1 MKLREKL
8 FYIIFALPACLFLS
22 FPSIVL
28 SQTFA
33 ISEIE
38 IVGNQRI
45 ETDTIKSFIS
55 LSEGQNFEA
64 NEINAAYQRVLKS
77 GLFESV
83 EFDENDGLLRVIVV
97 EYPTINRIY
106 FEGNVRVE
114 DAALEKVLK
123 SKEKFVL
130 DAQTVEQDRKNIA
143 ETYAVMGR
151 LAARVNP
158 KVIRKPENRV
168 DLIFEIFEGGVIEIE
183 RIGIV
188 GNRAFSDRRLR
199 RVLSTKQ
206 AGLFR
211 NFVRSDTFVEERIEF
226 DKKVLTDFYTSR
238 GFVDFRVNSVN
249 AELTEER
256 DGYFLSLIHISEPTR
271 PY

>member
-1 MKLREKL
+1 MKLMR
-8 FYIIFALPACLFLS
+8 
-22 FPSIVL
+22 
-28 SQTFA
+28 
-33 ISEIE
+33 IS
-38 IVGNQRI
+38 
-45 ETDTIKSFIS
+45 KSF
-55 LSEGQNFEA
+55 
-64 NEINAAYQRVLKS
+64 KS

-123 SKEKFVL
+123 SKEKYVL

-183 RIGIV
+183 KIGIV
-188 GNRAFSDRRLR
+188 GNR
-199 RVLSTKQ
+199 
-206 AGLFR
+206 LF
-211 NFVRSDTFVEERIEF
+211 
-226 DKKVLTDFYTSR
+226 LTDGYVVFYPQNKPVFFEHS
-238 GFVDFRVNSVN
+238 
-249 AELTEER
+249 
-256 DGYFLSLIHISEPTR
+256 
-271 PY
+271 